1 MTSIPSFKASLIQ
14 NVNTNNSSPAP
25 SVDEILADK
34 QPASAENTTPPKR
47 SNVAPAII
55 TAAVALTALGIAGK
69 GGLLGKRVQKMLGG
83 TPKLS
88 GDNIKERITNK
99 LNEYIGRTDANPF
112 EIKVLKN
119 GKTRASRVKSNGNK
133 EIITFDKNT
142 GLPEFRVEFAGA
154 QDGKSLKYT
163 TWKGADI
170 LDEGFDEANNFYK
183 QYSRGNVARK
193 HWFGPKYTKSET
205 TYGEM
210 VRDADKSHLSRTT
223 VYYNDGSIN
232 KVTEVDPAQNK
243 TTVKDILYDNDGQPK
258 GLDIISTDSP
268 IVRKLKGEAPV
279 VVESPNRKDS
289 ILKKIGEFFS
299 IRKKNVIG

>member
-25 SVDEILADK
+25 SVEEILADK
-34 QPASAENTTPPKR
+34 TPAGAGNTVPSPH
-47 SNVAPAII
+47 SNVAPTVVTAI
-55 TAAVALTALGIAGK
+55 VALAALGIAGK

-88 GDNIKERITNK
+88 RDNIKERITNK

-112 EIKVLKN
+112 EITVLKN
-119 GKTRASRVKSNGNK
+119 GRTRASRIKSNGNK

-154 QDGKSLKYT
+154 KDGKALNYT
-163 TWKGADI
+163 TWKGADV

-193 HWFGPKYTKSET
+193 HLFGPKYTKSET
-205 TYGEM
+205 IYGEM
-210 VRDADKSHLSRTT
+210 VKDADKSRITHTT
-223 VYYNDGSIN
+223 SYYNDGSIN
-232 KVTEVDPAQNK
+232 MITEVDPGQNK
-243 TTVKDILYDNDGQPK
+243 ATIKDILYDKDGRPK

-279 VVESPNRKDS
+279 VVDSPNRKDS
-289 ILKKIGEFFS
+289 LLTKIGEFFS
-299 IRKKNVIG
+299 IQNKNVIG